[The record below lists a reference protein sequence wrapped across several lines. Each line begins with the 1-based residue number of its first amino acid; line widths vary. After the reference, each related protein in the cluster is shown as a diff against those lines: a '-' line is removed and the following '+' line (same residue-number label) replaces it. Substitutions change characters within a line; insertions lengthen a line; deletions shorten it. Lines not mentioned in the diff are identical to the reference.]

1 MIGAM
6 VGLVLIA
13 VAAGIIWWA
22 VNELLPLVPMHETFR
37 TVVRVLLVVLVVLAA
52 FLVLYVVTQLLVLV
66 GVPVN
71 TFGLLGHR

>member
-22 VNELLPLVPMHETFR
+22 VSELLPLVPMHETFR
-37 TVVRVLLVVLVVLAA
+37 TVVRVLLTVLAA
-52 FLVLYVVTQLLVLV
+52 FLVLYVITQLLVLV